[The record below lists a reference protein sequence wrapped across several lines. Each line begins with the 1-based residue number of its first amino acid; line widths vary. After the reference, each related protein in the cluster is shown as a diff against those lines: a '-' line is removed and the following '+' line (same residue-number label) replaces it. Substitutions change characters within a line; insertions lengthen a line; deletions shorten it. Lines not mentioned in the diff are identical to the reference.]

1 MRPYVLKT
9 WLLSLLLA
17 LVADLGFAQSKI
29 KVACVGNS
37 ITEGYGLKDGR
48 TYPVQ
53 LQALLGDTYEVQNYG
68 VSGRTLL
75 KQGDRPYWKEA
86 KYQQVLQWQPNIVV
100 IKLGTNDSKPQNWQH
115 KTEFKKDYVAFVK
128 SFKKLPSH
136 PKVYIC
142 KPMPAYRT
150 NFSINP
156 EIIKNEII
164 PLIEAVA
171 KKTHVQVIDLYTPM
185 LGHDDLAPD
194 GIHPTSEG
202 DAILAQE
209 VYKAIK

>member
-1 MRPYVLKT
+1 MRSYVVKF
-9 WLLSLLLA
+9 WLPALLLVFA
-17 LVADLGFAQSKI
+17 ANLGFAQAKI

-37 ITEGYGLKDGR
+37 ITEGYGVKDGR

-53 LQALLGDTYEVQNYG
+53 LQALLGNAYEVQNYG

-86 KYQQVLQWQPNIVV
+86 KYQQVLQWQPNIVI

-115 KTEFKKDYVAFVK
+115 KADFKKDYVAFVK

-142 KPMPAYRT
+142 KLMPAYRT

-156 EIIKNEII
+156 EVIKNEIL

-185 LGHDDLAPD
+185 LGHDDLVPD